1 MVKRSDDAGEGYG
14 VEVCWVSGGR
24 FTVIFFSFSFMGYVI
39 FGPQLLARTD
49 SSMTKSTLIAAIVGV
64 QHHRKKYAGDAGDDS
79 WELRVS
85 GACCRVIIDCVLLL
99 PL

>member
-1 MVKRSDDAGEGYG
+1 MLFYG
-14 VEVCWVSGGR
+14 VRSGKGCLTLLFVGR

-49 SSMTKSTLIAAIVGV
+49 SSMTKSTLIAAVVGI

-85 GACCRVIIDCVLLL
+85 GACCCVIIDCVLLL